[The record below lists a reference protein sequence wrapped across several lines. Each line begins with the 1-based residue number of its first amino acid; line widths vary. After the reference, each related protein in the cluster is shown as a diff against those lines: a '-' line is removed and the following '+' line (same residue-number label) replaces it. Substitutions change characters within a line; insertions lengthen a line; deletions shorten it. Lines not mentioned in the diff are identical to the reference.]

1 MVSPHFV
8 GRRDNRVVFSRIV
21 VAVGETE
28 HATELVPVVTGLAK
42 AFDSEVLVVHMRER
56 IVTSGATLER
66 ESIPESFRFGEAVA
80 RRLVDA
86 GIRASSDID
95 SHRPDRLAEFIIEKA
110 DEFGAQLIVVG
121 SHHAHGLQERFT
133 GDLGRKIVH
142 GAHCPVLMMPS
153 DE

>member
-1 MVSPHFV
+1 M
-8 GRRDNRVVFSRIV
+8 FSRIV

-56 IVTSGATLER
+56 IVTSGATLEK

-80 RRLVDA
+80 RRLIDA
-86 GIRASSDID
+86 GVKASSDID
-95 SHRPDRLAEFIIEKA
+95 SHRPDRLAEFILEKA
-110 DEFGAQLIVVG
+110 DEYSAELIVVG
-121 SHHAHGLQERFT
+121 SHHPHGLQERIT
-133 GDLGRKIVH
+133 GDLGRKVVH
-142 GAHCPVLMMPS
+142 GAHCPVLLMPS

>member
-1 MVSPHFV
+1 M
-8 GRRDNRVVFSRIV
+8 FSRIV

-56 IVTSGATLER
+56 IVTSAATLEK
-66 ESIPESFRFGEAVA
+66 ETIPESFRFGEAVA
-80 RRLVDA
+80 QSLVAA
-86 GIRASSDID
+86 GVKASSDID
-95 SHRPDRLAEFIIEKA
+95 SHRPDRLAEFILEKA
-110 DEFGAQLIVVG
+110 REFAAELIVVG
-121 SHHAHGLQERFT
+121 SHHAHGLQERIT

-142 GAHCPVLMMPS
+142 GAQCPVLLMPS

>member
-1 MVSPHFV
+1 M
-8 GRRDNRVVFSRIV
+8 FSRIV

-28 HATELVPVVTGLAK
+28 HAAELVPVVTGLAK

-56 IVTSGATLER
+56 IVTSGATLEK

-80 RRLVDA
+80 RSLVEA

-110 DEFGAQLIVVG
+110 DEFAAELIVVG
-121 SHHAHGLQERFT
+121 SHHAHGLQERVT

-142 GAHCPVLMMPS
+142 GAHCPVLLMPS
-153 DE
+153 ND

>member
-1 MVSPHFV
+1 M
-8 GRRDNRVVFSRIV
+8 FSKIV

-28 HATELVPVVTGLAK
+28 HATELVPVVIGLAK

-56 IVTSGATLER
+56 IVSSAATLEK

-80 RRLVDA
+80 QRLVDA
-86 GIRASSDID
+86 GVNASSDID
-95 SHRPDRLAEFIIEKA
+95 SHRPDRLAEFILEKA
-110 DEFGAQLIVVG
+110 DEFGAELLVVG
-121 SHHAHGLQERFT
+121 RHHAHGLQERVT
-133 GDLGRKIVH
+133 GDLGRKLAH

>member
-1 MVSPHFV
+1 
-8 GRRDNRVVFSRIV
+8 VFSRIV

-28 HATELVPVVTGLAK
+28 HAAELVPVVTGLAK

-56 IVTSGATLER
+56 IVTSGATLEK

-80 RRLVDA
+80 RSLVEA

-95 SHRPDRLAEFIIEKA
+95 SHRPDRLAGFIIEKA
-110 DEFGAQLIVVG
+110 DEFAAELIVVG
-121 SHHAHGLQERFT
+121 SHHAHGLQERVT

-142 GAHCPVLMMPS
+142 GAHCPVLLMPS
-153 DE
+153 ND

>member
-1 MVSPHFV
+1 
-8 GRRDNRVVFSRIV
+8 VFSRIV

-28 HATELVPVVTGLAK
+28 HAAELVPVVTGLAK

-56 IVTSGATLER
+56 IVTSGATLEK

-80 RRLVDA
+80 RSLVES

-110 DEFGAQLIVVG
+110 DEFAAELIVVG
-121 SHHAHGLQERFT
+121 SHHAHGLQERVT

-142 GAHCPVLMMPS
+142 GAHCPVLLMPS
-153 DE
+153 ND

>member
-1 MVSPHFV
+1 MGTH
-8 GRRDNRVVFSRIV
+8 NRVVFSRIV

-28 HATELVPVVTGLAK
+28 HATELVPVVTSLAK

-56 IVTSGATLER
+56 IVTSAATLEK

-80 RRLVDA
+80 RRLIDA

-110 DEFGAQLIVVG
+110 DEFAAELIVLG
-121 SHHAHGLQERFT
+121 SHHAHGLQERVT
-133 GDLGRKIVH
+133 GDLGRKVVH
-142 GAHCPVLMMPS
+142 GAHCPVLLMPS

>member
-1 MVSPHFV
+1 
-8 GRRDNRVVFSRIV
+8 VFSRIV

-56 IVTSGATLER
+56 IVTSGATLEK

-80 RRLVDA
+80 RSLIDA

-110 DEFGAQLIVVG
+110 DEFAAELIVVG
-121 SHHAHGLQERFT
+121 SHHAHGLQERVT

-142 GAHCPVLMMPS
+142 AAHCPVLLMPNN
-153 DE
+153 D